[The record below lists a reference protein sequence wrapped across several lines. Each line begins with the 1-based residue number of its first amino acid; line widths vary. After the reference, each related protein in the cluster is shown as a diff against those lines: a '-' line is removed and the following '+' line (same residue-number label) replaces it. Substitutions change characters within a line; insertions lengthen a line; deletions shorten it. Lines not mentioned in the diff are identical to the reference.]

1 MEGIMKNVGE
11 LYENHYSAYKNDYDA
26 SDELTVAKKKKF
38 NSLTCLMKQMKSQNQ
53 MKKQKDFLRR
63 LNIKKRALIKGDL
76 QNILAKNLLRQ

>member
-38 NSLTCLMKQMKSQNQ
+38 NSSNCLMKQMKSQSQ

-63 LNIKKRALIKGDL
+63 LNIKKRELIKGDL